1 MKLLFNKLVI
11 AALVLSMLIVL
22 VAYLGSQWL
31 YKTDPEFASTSTV
44 SVPDR
49 AFSGKGVSSRSPNA
63 EEYSVPDSKSAG
75 SIESTSSS
83 EPETVSEISDEEREA
98 AMRQIRLW
106 KETIKEAEAGLPPLM
121 LSNPEQYLKEWERR
135 VDDATEHAE
144 KCQREAEAI
153 RARVMRGETIRNPG
167 LVTRQEIL
175 DDIRS
180 SFLQTAKLRR
190 ELEEYRSQHP
200 HEEVIAAM
208 IEGLKKMEARRD
220 EDEAFAEKL
229 LEKLNEKGI
238 GF

>member
-1 MKLLFNKLVI
+1 
-11 AALVLSMLIVL
+11 MLIVL

-49 AFSGKGVSSRSPNA
+49 AFSGKGVSSHSPNA

-75 SIESTSSS
+75 SIESTSLSEWHGDDWNVS

-153 RARVMRGETIRNPG
+153 RARVMRGETIRNPD

-180 SFLQTAKLRR
+180 SFLQAAKLRR

-208 IEGLKKMEARRD
+208 IDGLKKMEARRD